1 MTPSISILGGTG
13 SLGKGLAAR
22 LSRAGLNVAIGSR
35 DSDRAIQAA
44 AEVQSEGSVTGHSNT
59 DAAAAGDIV
68 FLCVP
73 YSSQAGTLKDVKDSL
88 RDGTILVDA
97 TVPLATN
104 IGGPPTRTL
113 GVWQG
118 SAAQQANSLVPK
130 GVTVVAG
137 LHTVSADLLG
147 DLEHDLD
154 EDTLLCSNDRD
165 AIATVSEILA
175 VIPGLRCVDAGR
187 LELARV
193 TEQMTALMI
202 SINIRHKAK
211 TGVRVTGLP
220 SSDS

>member
-22 LSRAGLNVAIGSR
+22 LSQAGLNVAIGSR
-35 DSDRAIQAA
+35 DSERAIQAA
-44 AEVQSEGSVTGHSNT
+44 AEVQSEGSVTGYSNA

-165 AIATVSEILA
+165 AIAKVSEILA

-220 SSDS
+220 SSDA